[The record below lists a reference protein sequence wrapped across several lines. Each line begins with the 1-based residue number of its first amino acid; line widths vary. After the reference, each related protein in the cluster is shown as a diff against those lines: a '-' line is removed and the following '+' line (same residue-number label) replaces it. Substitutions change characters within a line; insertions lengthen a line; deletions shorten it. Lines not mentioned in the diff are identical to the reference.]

1 MTETLTGEMI
11 WTQAVRANP
20 QAFYEEMRQTSPIF
34 KGVGPITGNDFW
46 FFTQYDDVVSVLKDQ
61 RFGKEFRKHLTP
73 EQAAQF
79 GPEPAPDDVFAV
91 INRHL
96 LNLDPPDHTR
106 LRALVHK
113 AFTPRM
119 VENLRPRINEI
130 ANDLLNEMEGKSEV
144 DLIDSFA
151 FPLPITVIAE
161 MLGIAPEDRIKF
173 REWTRVILF
182 DPDMDKNMTSVMEFA
197 SYMNAKI
204 AEYQQTPADNILSAL
219 VQVEENGD
227 TLDHMELLSMIFLL
241 LVAGHETTVN
251 LIGNGTL
258 ALIQHRDQ
266 LDKLHNDPT
275 LIKTAVEELL
285 RWNGPVETTTTRWA
299 FEDVE
304 IGGVTIPKG
313 AMVLPSLLAANRDP
327 LVFENPNTLDIT
339 RDPNRHVAFGVG
351 IHYCVG
357 APLARLEGTI
367 AINALLAR
375 FPQIDLAVPE
385 ESLVWADNLLLH
397 GMRAFPVRL

>member
-1 MTETLTGEMI
+1 MTDVITGEMI
-11 WTQAVRANP
+11 WQKSVRANP

-34 KGVGPITGNDFW
+34 KGIGPMTGNTFW
-46 FFTQYDDVVSVLKDQ
+46 FFTHYDDVVSVLKDQ

-73 EQAAQF
+73 EEAAAF
-79 GPEPAPDDVFAV
+79 GPEPAPDDMFAV

-96 LNLDPPDHTR
+96 LNVDPPDHTR

-119 VENLRPRINEI
+119 VENLRPRITEI
-130 ANDLLNEMEGKSEV
+130 ADDLLNDMEGKSEV
-144 DLIDSFA
+144 DLLDSFA

-173 REWTRVILF
+173 REWTRVLLF
-182 DPDMDKNMTSVMEFA
+182 DPDMDNNMASIMEFT

-204 AEYQQTPADNILSAL
+204 DEYQQTPADNILSAL
-219 VQVEENGD
+219 IQAEEGGD
-227 TLDHMELLSMIFLL
+227 SLDRMELLSMIFLL

-258 ALIQHRDQ
+258 ALMQHRDQ
-266 LDKLHNDPT
+266 LEKLHNDPA

-285 RWNGPVETTTTRWA
+285 RWNGPVETPTTRWA

-304 IGGVTIPKG
+304 ISGVTIPKG
-313 AMVLPSLLAANRDP
+313 DMVLPSLLAANRDP
-327 LVFENPNTLDIT
+327 AMFENPNTLDIT
-339 RDPNRHVAFGVG
+339 RDPNRHIAFGHG

-375 FPQIDLAVPE
+375 FPNIDLAVPE
-385 ESLVWADNLLLH
+385 ESLEWAENLLLH
-397 GMRAFPVRL
+397 GMRALPVRL